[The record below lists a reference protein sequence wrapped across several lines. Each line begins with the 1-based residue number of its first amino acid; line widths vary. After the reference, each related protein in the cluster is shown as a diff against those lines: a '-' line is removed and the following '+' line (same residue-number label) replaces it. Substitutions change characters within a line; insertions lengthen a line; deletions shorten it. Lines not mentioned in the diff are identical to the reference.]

1 MTVIETPVSH
11 ATAAQELVEKI
22 RSLQA
27 LVPGFELLPQPL
39 DRFQRPR
46 GYQSLPDSF
55 FVPLELALKRAPRFA
70 ESVAITPLL
79 IRDMLDHGAAFLPAA
94 VEAERFA
101 RGIRRAVSMKRGSVG
116 KLAFDAY
123 RLAQAMNLALDIG
136 LVVPEVEDIKASFPS
151 RRRAATPATTP
162 AAAANGKP

>member
-22 RSLQA
+22 RSLQS
-27 LVPGFELLPQPL
+27 LVPGFELLTLPL

-70 ESVAITPLL
+70 ESVAITPQL

-101 RGIRRAVSMKRGSVG
+101 RGIRRAVSIKRGSVG

-151 RRRAATPATTP
+151 RRRAAAATKP

>member
-1 MTVIETPVSH
+1 
-11 ATAAQELVEKI
+11 LVEQI
-22 RSLQA
+22 RSMQA
-27 LVPGFELLPQPL
+27 LVPGFELLTQPL

-46 GYQSLPDSF
+46 GHQSLPESF

-79 IRDMLDHGAAFLPAA
+79 IRDMLDHGTAFLPVA

-101 RGIRRAVSMKRGSVG
+101 RGIRRAVFMKRGDVG

-136 LVVPEVEDIKASFPS
+136 LVVPEVEDIKASFRS
-151 RRRAATPATTP
+151 RRRAAAPAATPAP
-162 AAAANGKP
+162 AANANP

>member
-1 MTVIETPVSH
+1 M
-11 ATAAQELVEKI
+11 
-22 RSLQA
+22 QA
-27 LVPGFELLPQPL
+27 LVPGFELLTQPL

-55 FVPLELALKRAPRFA
+55 FTPLELALKRAPRFA
-70 ESVAITPLL
+70 ESVAITPQL

-101 RGIRRAVSMKRGSVG
+101 RGIRRAVSVKRGNVG

-123 RLAQAMNLALDIG
+123 RLAQAMNLALDTG

-151 RRRAATPATTP
+151 RRRAAAPAETP
-162 AAAANGKP
+162 AAAANRKS

>member
-27 LVPGFELLPQPL
+27 LVPGFELLTLPL

-55 FVPLELALKRAPRFA
+55 FTPLELALKRAPRFA
-70 ESVAITPLL
+70 ESVAITPQL

-101 RGIRRAVSMKRGSVG
+101 RGIRRAVSMKRGNVG

-123 RLAQAMNLALDIG
+123 RLAQAMNLALDSG

-151 RRRAATPATTP
+151 RRRAAAPAEPP
-162 AAAANGKP
+162 AEAANRKP

>member
-27 LVPGFELLPQPL
+27 LVPGFELLTLPL

-46 GYQSLPDSF
+46 GHQSLPDSF
-55 FVPLELALKRAPRFA
+55 FTPLELALRRAPRFA
-70 ESVAITPLL
+70 ESVAITPQL

-101 RGIRRAVSMKRGSVG
+101 RGIRRAVSMKRGNVG

-123 RLAQAMNLALDIG
+123 RLAQAMNLALDVG

-151 RRRAATPATTP
+151 RRRAAVPAETP
-162 AAAANGKP
+162 AAAAKGKP

>member
-27 LVPGFELLPQPL
+27 LVPGFELLTLPL

-46 GYQSLPDSF
+46 GHQSLPDSF
-55 FVPLELALKRAPRFA
+55 FTPLELALKRSPRFA
-70 ESVAITPLL
+70 ESVAITPEL

-94 VEAERFA
+94 VEAERFS
-101 RGIRRAVSMKRGSVG
+101 RGIRRAVSMKRGNVG

-123 RLAQAMNLALDIG
+123 RLAQAMNLALDVG

-151 RRRAATPATTP
+151 RRRAAAPAATP
-162 AAAANGKP
+162 AAANGKP